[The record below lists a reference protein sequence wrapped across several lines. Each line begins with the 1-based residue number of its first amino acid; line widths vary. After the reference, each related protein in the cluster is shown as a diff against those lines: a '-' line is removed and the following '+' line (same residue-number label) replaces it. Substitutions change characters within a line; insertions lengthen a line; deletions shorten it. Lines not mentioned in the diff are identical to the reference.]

1 MSNERKMLYMSV
13 IINFVVGVVVG
24 IILFFG
30 QIRSGGAM
38 PENIYDYDTVIS
50 AADFFRVAWVNLVWM
65 FTTLAAQGLLRVR
78 FIHPIMIVRG
88 CVTSFTVLYTLYLFG
103 IRESAASIIPQCLA
117 SIPLLMFF
125 SAESVFGKNS
135 RESGMSGIVIKKS
148 EAAIMTVL
156 SIASAGAEV
165 IIFRIFCTYLF

>member
-13 IINFVVGVVVG
+13 IINFVIGVVVG

-30 QIRSGGAM
+30 QIRSGGAL
-38 PENIYDYDTVIS
+38 PENIYDYDTIIS
-50 AADFFRVAWVNLVWM
+50 VADFFRVAWVNLIWM
-65 FTTLAAQGLLRVR
+65 FTTLAAQGMLRVR

-88 CVTSFTVLYTLYLFG
+88 CVTSFTVLYTIYLFG
-103 IRESAASIIPQCLA
+103 IRESLASVIPQCLT

-125 SAESVFGKNS
+125 SAESVSGKNL

-148 EAAIMTVL
+148 EAALMTVL
-156 SIASAGAEV
+156 SIVSAGAEV
-165 IIFRIFCTYLF
+165 IIFRLFCTYLF

>member
-13 IINFVVGVVVG
+13 IINFVIGVVIG

-30 QIRSGGAM
+30 QIRSGG
-38 PENIYDYDTVIS
+38 PLPKNIYDYDTAIS
-50 AADFFRVAWVNLVWM
+50 AADFLRVAWVNLVWM
-65 FTTLAAQGLLRVR
+65 FTTLAAQCMLRVR

-103 IRESAASIIPQCLA
+103 IRESAASVIPQCLT
-117 SIPLLMFF
+117 SISLLMFF
-125 SAESVFGKNS
+125 SAESVSSRNL

-148 EAAIMTVL
+148 EAALMTLL
-156 SIASAGAEV
+156 SIVSAGAEV
-165 IIFRIFCTYLF
+165 IIFRLFCTYLF

>member
-13 IINFVVGVVVG
+13 IINFVIGIVIG

-30 QIRSGGAM
+30 QIRSQGSL
-38 PENIYDYDTVIS
+38 PENIYSYDTVIS

-65 FTTLAAQGLLRVR
+65 FTTLAAQGILRVK

-88 CVTSFTVLYTLYLFG
+88 CVASFTVLYTLYLFG
-103 IRESAASIIPQCLA
+103 IRESAASIIPQCLTT
-117 SIPLLMFF
+117 IPLLMFF
-125 SAESVFGKNS
+125 SAESVLSKNS

-148 EAAIMTVL
+148 EVALMTVL
-156 SIASAGAEV
+156 SIVSAGAEV
-165 IIFRIFCTYLF
+165 LIFMLFCIYLF

>member
-13 IINFVVGVVVG
+13 IINFVIGVVVG

-30 QIRSGGAM
+30 QIRSGEAL

-50 AADFFRVAWVNLVWM
+50 VADFFRVAWVNLIWM
-65 FTTLAAQGLLRVR
+65 FTTLAAQGMLRVR

-103 IRESAASIIPQCLA
+103 IKESAASVIPQCLT

-125 SAESVFGKNS
+125 SAESVLSKNS

-148 EAAIMTVL
+148 EAALMTVL
-156 SIASAGAEV
+156 SIVSAGAEV
-165 IIFRIFCTYLF
+165 IIFRLFCTYLF